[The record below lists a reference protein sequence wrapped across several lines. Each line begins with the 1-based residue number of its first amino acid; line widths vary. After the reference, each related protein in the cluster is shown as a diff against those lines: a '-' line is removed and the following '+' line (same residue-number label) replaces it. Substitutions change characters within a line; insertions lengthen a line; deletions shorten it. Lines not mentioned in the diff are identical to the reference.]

1 MTGKKYLILT
11 RLETKILAIKGAYE
25 NGQIRLAD
33 PFERVDIK
41 KQMQVVVLFMDEAL
55 SNSQEENTIHPESM
69 AMMKITDETAF
80 VRDVINSKEEDCWN
94 DL

>member
-1 MTGKKYLILT
+1 
-11 RLETKILAIKGAYE
+11 
-25 NGQIRLAD
+25 
-33 PFERVDIK
+33 
-41 KQMQVVVLFMDEAL
+41 MDETL